1 MLAGLTPTASG
12 LLLTGSGGGE
22 MLVFDSKTGRRLYSF
37 YTGGALAG
45 GISTY
50 TVGDKQ
56 LIAVESGNASKT
68 VWQNTGSAEVIIFG
82 LPD

>member
-12 LLLTGSGGGE
+12 LLLTGTGSGQ
-22 MLVFDSKTGRRLYSF
+22 MLIFDSKTGRQLYSF
-37 YTGGALAG
+37 YTGGAIAG

-50 TVGDKQ
+50 SVGDKQ

-68 VWQNTGSAEVIIFG
+68 VWQNTGAAQVIIFG